1 VTERRV
7 ANFAAALAS
16 LPRAVWLLSAISLLN
31 DSASDLVYPLLP
43 LYVAGV
49 LAAGPRALGVIEGAA
64 EATSA
69 LLKLVSGVWYDRVRR
84 AKPFVVAGYSL
95 AAIARPL
102 MALVALWPAVLLL
115 RVLDRIGK
123 GLRSSPRDALLAQAV
138 APAQRGLAFGVHR
151 ACDNAGAVIGPLLA
165 SLLLGLHVPIRDILL
180 WAAVPGALCVLL
192 TFAVREPRLPPR
204 TEALAATAANIAAEP
219 AARNWRWTTLPLPF
233 RRLLRVVGLFALGNS
248 SNAFLLLRGS
258 DLGLSPAQV
267 ALWWAL
273 ASGTATLLLAPLSSW
288 SDRVGRLRLI
298 AIGWALYVALYLA
311 LALTT
316 SVLIYWALA
325 LVLGL
330 FMASTEGA
338 ERALIADLVPARQL
352 GSAYGW
358 FYLIN
363 GVVLFPASALFGTLW
378 QGAGAALAFAFG
390 ALCAAAAL
398 VLLRLTL
405 GSLWPRRSALTT
417 NAGR

>member
-1 VTERRV
+1 MKHRV
-7 ANFAAALAS
+7 ASFAAALAS

-165 SLLLGLHVPIRDILL
+165 SLLLALHVPIRDILL
-180 WAAVPGALCVLL
+180 SAAVPGALCVLL
-192 TFAVREPRLPPR
+192 TFAVREPRLPPQP
-204 TEALAATAANIAAEP
+204 EALAATAVNIAAEP
-219 AARNWRWTTLPLPF
+219 AARNWRWATLPLPF
-233 RRLLRVVGLFALGNS
+233 RRLLLVVGLFALGNS

-298 AIGWALYVALYLA
+298 AVGWTLYVALYLA

-316 SVLIYWALA
+316 SVLLYWALA
-325 LVLGL
+325 IVLGL

-358 FYLIN
+358 FYLVN
-363 GVVLFPASALFGTLW
+363 GVALFPASALFGTLW
-378 QGAGAALAFAFG
+378 QGASARLAFAFG

-398 VLLRLTL
+398 ALLRLTL
-405 GSLWPRRSALTT
+405 GALWPRRSALTT
-417 NAGR
+417 NARR

>member
-1 VTERRV
+1 MTERRV

-31 DSASDLVYPLLP
+31 DSAADLVYPLLP

-49 LAAGPRALGVIEGAA
+49 LAAGPRALGAVEGAA
-64 EATSA
+64 EATAA

-84 AKPFVVAGYSL
+84 ARPFVIAGYSL

-102 MALVALWPAVLLL
+102 MALVASWPAILLL

-165 SLLLGLHVPIRDILL
+165 SLLLGLRVPIRDILL

-192 TFAVREPRLPPR
+192 TFAVREPHLAPPP
-204 TEALAATAANIAAEP
+204 EALAAPATANVAAES
-219 AARNWRWTTLPLPF
+219 AAPNWRWAALPLPF
-233 RRLLRVVGLFALGNS
+233 RRLLLVVGLFALGNS

-288 SDRVGRLRLI
+288 SDRVGRVRLI
-298 AIGWALYVALYLA
+298 AIGWTLYVALYLV

-316 SVLIYWALA
+316 SILIYWSLA
-325 LVLGL
+325 IVLGL
-330 FMASTEGA
+330 FMATTEGA
-338 ERALIADLVPARQL
+338 ERALIADLVPAPQL
-352 GSAYGW
+352 GSAFGW
-358 FYLIN
+358 FYLVN
-363 GVVLFPASALFGTLW
+363 GVLLFPASALFGTLW
-378 QGAGAALAFAFG
+378 QGTGAALAFSFG

-398 VLLRLTL
+398 VLLRLL
-405 GSLWPRRSALTT
+405 LWQR
-417 NAGR
+417 